1 MVLLYLGQYE
11 RPRRDERWGFRR
23 ERGTRAHQGELH
35 NQEALASYR
44 RAEKLLGH
52 DEYVVTVG
60 IARTSYVLGDK
71 NTSVDYYKRSIT
83 QLQAE
88 NKDHNRD
95 NDIAMLQETI
105 KQIEAK

>member
-1 MVLLYLGQYE
+1 
-11 RPRRDERWGFRR
+11 
-23 ERGTRAHQGELH
+23 
-35 NQEALASYR
+35 
-44 RAEKLLGH
+44 
-52 DEYVVTVG
+52 VG